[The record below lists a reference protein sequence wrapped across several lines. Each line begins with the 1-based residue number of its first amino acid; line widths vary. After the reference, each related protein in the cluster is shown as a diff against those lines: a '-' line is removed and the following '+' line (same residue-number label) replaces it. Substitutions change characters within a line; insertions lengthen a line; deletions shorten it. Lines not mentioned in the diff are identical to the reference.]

1 MTTKEKLNRLLA
13 IIGELTEF
21 YGELSGELPPLRFV
35 GAGAPANS
43 ELKKMRTE
51 RLCNSPAL

>member
-1 MTTKEKLNRLLA
+1 MTTKEKLDRLLA

-35 GAGAPANS
+35 CAGASANS
-43 ELKKMRTE
+43 ELKKMR
-51 RLCNSPAL
+51 RGRFCNSPVL

>member
-1 MTTKEKLNRLLA
+1 MTTKEKLDRLLA

-35 GAGAPANS
+35 GAGAAAQRALI
-43 ELKKMRTE
+43 EMMEKM
-51 RLCNSPAL
+51 L

>member
-1 MTTKEKLNRLLA
+1 MTLQEQLNRLLG

-21 YGELSGELPPLRFV
+21 YSDLAEELPDLRFV

-43 ELKKMRTE
+43 ELKKMTGRF
-51 RLCNSPAL
+51 

>member
-35 GAGAPANS
+35 GADAPANS
-43 ELKKMRTE
+43 EQKKMHRG

>member
-1 MTTKEKLNRLLA
+1 MTTKEQLNRLLA

-35 GAGAPANS
+35 GAAANS
-43 ELKKMRTE
+43 ELKKIRRE
-51 RLCNSPAL
+51 RFCNSHVL

>member
-1 MTTKEKLNRLLA
+1 MTTKEKLDRLLA

-35 GAGAPANS
+35 GAGAAANS
-43 ELKKMRTE
+43 ELKKMR
-51 RLCNSPAL
+51 RGRFCNSPVL